1 MRGVHRT
8 RVTSLGDA
16 DLLVKSASEERLM
29 SISVR
34 VHLPKKE
41 NGVCRKFEKS
51 DQVMLKSAVWG
62 APVSVSDA
70 GTTI

>member
-1 MRGVHRT
+1 MC
-8 RVTSLGDA
+8 VTSLGDT

-41 NGVCRKFEKS
+41 NGVYLGNLRN
-51 DQVMLKSAVWG
+51 Q
-62 APVSVSDA
+62 
-70 GTTI
+70 IR